1 MPITKWRTRVTRRD
15 IERAREAIL
24 ANGRVA
30 KKAKAPKIARKSVS
44 RWYGLIFVDSYG
56 GAWINDVF
64 LGKVKEVLPVLRQHS
79 IDLENSLAVLQAIK
93 QFRSEIKSQS
103 CHSNTKNDDTPI
115 MIGSA
120 NFHRATFRND
130 PRFLASCEEL
140 ISRGLGPP
148 TIKKELKSQGYD
160 VPYRT
165 LARWI
170 QQRLQIRMELEI

>member
-1 MPITKWRTRVTRRD
+1 MPITKRRTRVTRRD

-56 GAWINDVF
+56 EAWINDIA
-64 LGKVKEVLPVLRQHS
+64 LGRAKEILPVLRQYGT
-79 IDLENSLAVLQAIK
+79 DLEDPPAVPQVIK

-103 CHSNTKNDDTPI
+103 CHSNTKNDDTLI
-115 MIGSA
+115 KIGSA
-120 NFHRATFRND
+120 NFHRATFRNE
-130 PRFLASCEEL
+130 PRFLASLDVL
-140 ISRGLGPP
+140 INQGLGLP
-148 TIKKELKSQGYD
+148 TIQKELKAKGYD